1 MNDKLLEV
9 LETLNYPTIVVDSDN
24 TPLWANRKFLRMQG
38 ISIDRLEKTEL
49 RHKIREVLTDGLS
62 SGELNFE
69 KKGRQHYFQPIRSSL
84 KTEEKNLAVI
94 TLFDIS
100 KRKQFQAELL
110 ARQEMFEKL
119 SEYLPEGIVLCHDT
133 IVYSNPAFEN
143 LIGYSGSELRCKTL
157 EELIS
162 PPQQPAMH
170 KEFQQLFLRQKSK
183 LVSTLQLTAKNGESI
198 WVRIKS
204 SLLLQGEKKLFLTI
218 ITDITEE
225 RSEMQRLNKLANI
238 DPLTAIYNRRK
249 FNELL
254 LIEYKRAKRYS
265 RHLSA
270 LFLDIDHFKKI
281 NDVYGHDIG
290 DAVLKE
296 FARLVQS
303 HMRETD
309 VFARWGGEEFVV
321 LLPETTAEN
330 AVRFA
335 EHIRTKVEAYSFA
348 KAGTVTVSI
357 GITPLHKKEQ
367 ADAFLKRLDQ
377 ALYKAKKEGRNRSVL
392 L

>member
-1 MNDKLLEV
+1 MNDNLLEV
-9 LETLNYPTIVVDSDN
+9 LETLNYSTIIVDSDN
-24 TPLWANRKFLRMQG
+24 TPLWANQKFLKLLG
-38 ISIDRLEKTEL
+38 ISINRLEKTEL
-49 RHKIREVLTDGLS
+49 RHKVREVLTDGLE

-69 KKGRQHYFQPIRSSL
+69 KKGKQHYFQPIRSAL
-84 KTEEKNLAVI
+84 KTEEKKLAVI

-100 KRKQFQAELL
+100 KRKHFQAELL

-133 IVYSNPAFEN
+133 IVYSNPAFEK
-143 LIGYSGSELRCKTL
+143 LIGYSGSELLSKTL
-157 EELIS
+157 GELIS
-162 PPQQPAMH
+162 PSQQPAMQ
-170 KEFQQLFLRQKSK
+170 KEFQQLLMREKSK

-204 SLLLQGEKKLFLTI
+204 SLLLQGGKKLFLTI

-238 DPLTAIYNRRK
+238 DTLTGIYNRRK

-270 LFLDIDHFKKI
+270 LFFDIDHFKKI
-281 NDVYGHDIG
+281 NDGYGHDIG

-296 FARLVQS
+296 LARLVQT

-309 VFARWGGEEFVV
+309 VFARWGGEEFAV

-330 AVRFA
+330 AMRFA
-335 EHIRTKVEAYSFA
+335 EHIRMKVEAFSFMQV
-348 KAGTVTVSI
+348 GTVTMSI
-357 GITPLHKKEQ
+357 GVTTLHKKEQ
-367 ADAFLKRLDQ
+367 VDTFLKRLDQ

>member
-24 TPLWANRKFLRMQG
+24 TPLWGNRKFLRLQG
-38 ISIDRLEKTEL
+38 ISREKLKKTEL
-49 RHKIREVLTDGLS
+49 RHTIREVLTEGLR

-69 KKGRQHYFQPIRSSL
+69 KKGKHHYFQPIRSPL
-84 KTEEKNLAVI
+84 KTEDKKLAVI

-119 SEYLPEGIVLCHDT
+119 SEYLPEGIVLCHET
-133 IVYSNPAFEN
+133 IVYSNPAFEK
-143 LIGYSGSELRCKTL
+143 LIGYSGSELRAKTL
-157 EELIS
+157 GELIS
-162 PPQQPAMH
+162 PSQQPAMQ
-170 KEFQQLFLRQKSK
+170 KEFRQLLLREKSK
-183 LVSTLQLTAKNGESI
+183 LVSTLQLAAKNGENI

-204 SLLLQGEKKLFLTI
+204 SLLLQGGKKLFLTI

-238 DPLTAIYNRRK
+238 DTLTGIYNRRK

-270 LFLDIDHFKKI
+270 LFFDIDHFKKI
-281 NDVYGHDIG
+281 NDSYGHDIG

-296 FARLVQS
+296 LALLVQS
-303 HMRETD
+303 QLRETD

-321 LLPETTAEN
+321 LLPETSAEN
-330 AVRFA
+330 AMRFA
-335 EHIRTKVEAYSFA
+335 EHIRTKVETFSFT
-348 KAGTVTVSI
+348 KAGTVTISI

-367 ADAFLKRLDQ
+367 LDTFLKRLDQ
-377 ALYKAKKEGRNRSVL
+377 ALYKAKKEGRNRSFL